1 MRTSCPWKTKAAF
14 ERKRYDWSTDRIGDR
29 DGVEA
34 WRGHQPRRGPGVY
47 CSGSEREAAASL
59 RRRQVGG
66 RRRQAAPQVRGNQV
80 GGKQVGGKQVGGKQ
94 VSGKQVGG
102 KRVGGKRVSGK
113 RSCRGSA
120 RQPHAVGFLGD
131 VFGSRYRTERF
142 CPWKAFHV
150 RKRSVR

>member
-1 MRTSCPWKTKAAF
+1 MRASCPWKTKAAF

-66 RRRQAAPQVRGNQV
+66 RRRQAAAGGAAGRRQPGRRQAAPQV
-80 GGKQVGGKQVGGKQ
+80 GGKQVG
-94 VSGKQVGG
+94 
-102 KRVGGKRVSGK
+102 GK